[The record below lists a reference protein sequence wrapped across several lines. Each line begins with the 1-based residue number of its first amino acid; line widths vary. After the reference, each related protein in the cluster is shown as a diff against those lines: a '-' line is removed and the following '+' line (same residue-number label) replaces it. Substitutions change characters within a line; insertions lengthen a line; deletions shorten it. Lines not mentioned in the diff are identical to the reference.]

1 MFYVNIMMK
10 ISIKYFEYTLVWLS
24 KLKDTQKSN
33 EVVGK
38 SSAYNVVRVEWYLL
52 ILLIEL
58 QII

>member
-10 ISIKYFEYTLVWLS
+10 ISIKYFEYTLVWSS

-38 SSAYNVVRVEWYLL
+38 NSAYNVVRVEWYLL